1 MSRRWERVYY
11 TTPSVWRRFEV
22 HSPVEVR
29 RSSPVLAWSAVPQ
42 QLRQQQRQ
50 QREQE
55 WLQAV
60 LQQLRRVAPL
70 VHELVVPAAY
80 GKMTAI
86 EVLPGL
92 LLALAEAPVA
102 TIDACGFQQVVS
114 LAAMRALAGLT
125 QLCEVGLGRTD
136 YVLPANCGWA
146 LGQLPQLTSLWLKA
160 WQFGAPLLEAVAGL
174 SGLADLQLDSS
185 KPLPG
190 EVQGLTALRQLQLLS
205 ISELRSEGGLAVLPA
220 SAFPERSEAAFA
232 SPALKV
238 RFI

>member
-1 MSRRWERVYY
+1 MVSRRWNRVLY
-11 TTPSVWRRFEV
+11 TSPSIWHKFELRR
-22 HSPVEVR
+22 PVPTGRGWPPE
-29 RSSPVLAWSAVPQ
+29 Q
-42 QLRQQQRQ
+42 Q
-50 QREQE
+50 QE

-60 LQQLRRVAPL
+60 LRQLRRVAPL
-70 VHELVVPAAY
+70 VHELVVPAAC

-92 LLALAEAPVA
+92 QLALAEAPVA

-220 SAFPERSEAAFA
+220 SAFPERTEAAFA

-238 RFI
+238 SFI